1 MAFVRKVK
9 MVQKAFSLFECLIYI
24 VILGILSILIFRF
37 FVACDQQCKWW
48 LRQGQELMV
57 LYATS
62 DLLAHDIKKANCDI
76 GQWYCGSSDTMIMKC
91 CTETIEWFLR
101 KGNLYRTTGSYDY
114 AQQNWLQ
121 KRQNIVAAQV
131 KNFQHKIIIQDN
143 SAIAVEIVLELEQI
157 KDRIERTVYVGNRI
171 L

>member
-1 MAFVRKVK
+1 MVYAHRDK
-9 MVQKAFSLFECLIYI
+9 MVQKAFSLLECLIYI

-48 LRQGQELMV
+48 ARQGQELMV

-62 DLLAHDIKKANCDI
+62 DLLAHDIKKANSNVT
-76 GQWYCGSSDTMIMKC
+76 QWNCVSSDKMILQC
-91 CTETIEWFLR
+91 SNETIEWFLH
-101 KGNLYRTTGSYDY
+101 KSNLYRIKGNYDY

-121 KRQNIVAAQV
+121 KRQSLVAAQV
-131 KNFQHKIIIQDN
+131 KNFQYKIVTYDN
-143 SAIAVEIVLELEQI
+143 SVIAVEIVLEIEQI
-157 KDRIERTVYVGNRI
+157 KDRIEKTVYVGNRV